1 MTFNTALSA
10 AQVNK
15 LRGTGYSVRSWYA
28 DQEISICPNTT
39 IFAARI
45 NGAIAAGSNYAQI
58 TYGTVTTGAFT
69 DIQVGQTLLISH
81 TNDKRAAYLR
91 LRIRKAPTSTIL
103 YINEINNAILNND
116 YIFVIDHY
124 DPLDRLAR
132 PNTSTNPIGQFK
144 DYDEAF
150 RKDGP
155 VIIGLQTGYQGD
167 SSSSTH
173 NGLRLTFDVSG
184 SYDPDGASIT
194 SYAWTFAV
202 GTYTIVS
209 GGLTGATLT
218 IDITAGWQWGKLVV
232 TNSNGVANTRRFV
245 IAVDTYTE
253 GFEGAQITGDLQ
265 SGFNAHVTGFA
276 GLSTVL
282 NGTFCIIGRPREY
295 YNDVSGVNVG
305 NSIDFVG
312 WLNREDNQGQ
322 SDPLYSFSSDVS
334 FELIG
339 IAAALARLEMQQI
352 LMRIAAAPTVWD
364 EIANLTPWRAVIHV
378 LRWHT
383 TLLDL
388 CDLTFEDRTNAF
400 TYPYFDTQ
408 GGNPLVACNQAIG
421 STINSSLEFAADGRI
436 GFARTPWHLSQS
448 ARDGLT
454 VIANFT
460 NVDLL
465 SIEEPVY
472 HRPTIGRIDAYGG
485 VYNSTSGQVT
495 AFRSLAPGYAQGEA
509 EGQGSLNNQVLTADS
524 ATAQAELNQR
534 SGDELSVQN
543 PNIDITFVMPDGYY
557 WLTPSMGQV
566 YTWTLDG
573 SENVRGLIYTTSNLW
588 VCIHVEHQHN
598 NEHGGRETRATFRLI
613 PAVADPGA
621 TVPAVTDGS
630 LDLSLPE
637 LPPLDPFPNMPEFNF
652 PEVGLTDAQITP
664 DMLSF
669 PGVAP
674 VNGNAVL
681 IWTASQG
688 YDTTNYMLKTAPFW
702 AGVAP
707 SDLGSYQIK
716 DMIFDPFYRYSR
728 PDAIGAYLLASDG
741 TNSKVWYT
749 ANIFAK
755 PPVWT
760 AGASFS
766 GMYTEIKPSSVQGAV
781 VVCAPS
787 DSNSWSVTFDFTISD
802 GGFIA
807 ASTPGS
813 APAVYVPG
821 VGWQSTRGLWYPPDG
836 TTYYGCGIH
845 RDFASASLTNIEI
858 TYLVSGVWPSGGS
871 VACGVATTGSIDEFF
886 SNSSGGC
893 LYVANTNTAAGSHTI
908 LWSGTNTATSFETFI
923 GFGHTTST
931 SGASITITRI
941 VMSGTGPSPF
951 GSSTNNSL
959 VRYSSDYG
967 ATFNTAVIVGT
978 GSPGALAVM
987 DIIQVGS
994 VLMAAADKQVRI
1006 STSLSL
1012 PSFGN
1017 APGGTL
1023 ASSQPVLIKIPRR
1036 KWDNSDNINISAPD
1050 WLLGSAALVSGA
1062 CLWKVT
1068 GAGVLTNITPTSC
1081 TGIVGPEA
1089 AAVWWQNS
1097 NRMAVL
1103 GTKSG
1108 ATHLFLTTNGGT
1120 SWTDVGAFA
1129 GLLGVK
1135 LRAGPGSQNQVFAA
1149 GGALC
1154 KFSKTFVTAAAR
1166 TPPVSSGILGLE
1178 VLG

>member
-1 MTFNTALSA
+1 MTFNSSLSTG
-10 AQVNK
+10 QYNK
-15 LRGTGYSVRSWYA
+15 LRGIGYSIRSWAA

-39 IFAARI
+39 VFAARI
-45 NGAIAAGSNYAQI
+45 NGAIASGSNYAQI

-69 DIQVGQTLLISH
+69 DVQVGQTILISH

-91 LRIRKAPTSTIL
+91 LRARKAPTSTIL
-103 YINEINNAILNND
+103 YINEINNAIANND

-132 PNTSTNPIGQFK
+132 PDTSTNPIGQFK
-144 DYDEAF
+144 DYDQVF

-155 VIIGLQTGYQGD
+155 VIVGLQMGYQGD
-167 SSSSTH
+167 SSASTN
-173 NGLRLTFDVSG
+173 NGLRLTLDVSN
-184 SYDPDGASIT
+184 SYDPDGALIS
-194 SYAWTFAV
+194 SYAWTFVA
-202 GTYTIVS
+202 GTYTVVS
-209 GGLTGATLT
+209 GGLTSAALT
-218 IDITAGWQWGKLVV
+218 IDIISGWQWGKLVV
-232 TNSNGVANTRRFV
+232 TNSNGVANTRRFA

-352 LMRIAAAPTVWD
+352 LMRIAAAPDEWD

-421 STINSSLEFAADGRI
+421 STINSALEFAADGRI

-454 VIANFT
+454 IIANFT

-509 EGQGSLNNQVLTADS
+509 EGQGSLNNQVLTANS

-534 SGDELSVQN
+534 SGNELSVQN

-637 LPPLDPFPNMPEFNF
+637 LPPFDPFPNMPEFNF

-688 YDTTNYMLKTAPFW
+688 YDTTNYMLKAAPFW
-702 AGVAP
+702 AGIAP
-707 SDLGSYQIK
+707 TDLGSYQIK
-716 DMIFDPFYRYSR
+716 DMIFDPFYRYNK
-728 PDAIGAYLLASDG
+728 PDAVGAYLLASDG

-749 ANIFAK
+749 ANVFAK

-787 DSNSWSVTFDFTISD
+787 DSNSWSVTFDFTITD
-802 GGFIA
+802 GGWSTFCGSPA
-807 ASTPGS
+807 WASG
-813 APAVYVPG
+813 G
-821 VGWQSTRGLWYPPDG
+821 
-836 TTYYGCGIH
+836 
-845 RDFASASLTNIEI
+845 
-858 TYLVSGVWPSGGS
+858 WPSGCIDQPSCGIGGTQAVGVIIDRSIVTS
-871 VACGVATTGSIDEFF
+871 VITGITMTFDAVEGPHVGGPNSQGHAILLDGVIVAGRSNAVTGTGLTLAFTGSQSASTIRLRPLAGDEP
-886 SNSSGGC
+886 SSC
-893 LYVANTNTAAGSHTI
+893 PSFGS
-908 LWSGTNTATSFETFI
+908 AK
-923 GFGHTTST
+923 
-931 SGASITITRI
+931 ITRVDI
-941 VMSGTGPSPF
+941 TGTGPNPF

-967 ATFNTAVIVGT
+967 GTFNTAVIVGT

-1012 PSFGN
+1012 PSFSN

-1023 ASSQPVLIKIPRR
+1023 ASSEPVLIKIPRR

-1068 GAGVLTNITPTSC
+1068 GAGVKTDITPPSC
-1081 TGIVGPEA
+1081 TGIVSAEG

-1097 NRMAVL
+1097 LRIAVL

-1108 ATHLFLTTNGGT
+1108 ATHLFLTTDGGT